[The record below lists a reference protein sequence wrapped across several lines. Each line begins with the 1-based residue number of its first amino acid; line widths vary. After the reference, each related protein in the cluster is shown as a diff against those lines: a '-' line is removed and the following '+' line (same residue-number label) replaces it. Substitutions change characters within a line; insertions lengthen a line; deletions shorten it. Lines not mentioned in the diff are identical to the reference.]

1 MPDQPLVSIIIPTY
15 NRAHLIGE
23 TLDSVLA
30 QTYQNW
36 ECIVVDDGS
45 TDDTDKVMAI
55 YCAKD
60 SRIQYQHRPQDRLPG
75 GSAARNYGFE
85 ISKGEYIQW
94 FDDDDIM
101 MSSYITLKI
110 DKFMDDIQFVICSGT
125 YVDEN
130 LKFLKHIQYKNPINL
145 FKDYTLW
152 NIRILTPSVLFS
164 KKFLMNKNLFNLSLQ
179 RGQEAE
185 FFARIFFKLP
195 KEKYFILNKPLFLY
209 RQHKETKTTKNKAYN
224 IDFKTSEIF
233 VATENLKRSVELKDR
248 QLIQYFYSLL
258 IHFLFRA
265 IEYQDFKNAKL
276 VLRTLVK
283 IIRPLNSWLVLQL
296 QIVGSIL
303 ISHKRGYYKIEKYF
317 KTYIIRE

>member
-1 MPDQPLVSIIIPTY
+1 MPKQPLVSIIIPTY

-45 TDDTDKVMAI
+45 TDDTDKVMAQ
-55 YCAKD
+55 YCEKD
-60 SRIQYQHRPQDRLPG
+60 SRFQYHHRPKDRLPG
-75 GSAARNYGFE
+75 GNAARNYGFE
-85 ISKGEYIQW
+85 VSRGEYINW
-94 FDDDDIM
+94 FDSDDM
-101 MSSYITLKI
+101 MLPEFLNFKQKAFSDEIY
-110 DKFMDDIQFVICSGT
+110 FVICSG
-125 YVDEN
+125 YSVNEN
-130 LKFLKHIQYKNPINL
+130 LKNRVEMDFNLDTFL
-145 FKDYTLW
+145 FKDYVLW
-152 NIRILTPSVLFS
+152 KFKIVTNNILFRKSFLLGTELFHPRIT
-164 KKFLMNKNLFNLSLQ
+164 

-185 FFARIFFKLP
+185 FFARIFFKLA

-265 IEYQDFKNAKL
+265 IEYQDFINAKL

-317 KTYIIRE
+317 KTYIIRV